1 MHKRQRRFFSREFKL
16 EAVRLITEGRRPVSE
31 VARELGV
38 KPERLREWRRQLAP
52 ELSPAARSEQ
62 EELARL
68 RRELATLRMEKE
80 FLGKAAA
87 YFASRPR

>member
-1 MHKRQRRFFSREFKL
+1 LEL
-16 EAVRLITEGRRPVSE
+16 EAVRLVTEGQRPVSQ
-31 VARELGV
+31 VARELDV

-52 ELSPAARSEQ
+52 EVLPAPRSEK

>member
-1 MHKRQRRFFSREFKL
+1 MEKRQRRFFSREFKL
-16 EAVRLITEGRRPVSE
+16 EAVRLITEGQRPVSE
-31 VARELGV
+31 VARELSV

-52 ELSPAARSEQ
+52 ELAPAPRSEE

-68 RRELATLRMEKE
+68 RRELATLRLEKE